1 MVYFCQQFAGPNLG
15 GTCEL
20 CTLLAEGRTVPNQG
34 VQGRVID
41 EGAIGIPGLLV
52 EVYDHDVL
60 SADDRLGNPKVD
72 IVTDASGHYSVT
84 YPASAYGLE
93 ANPDIYVRVYDKV
106 KRLLFVSQV
115 HKNVTDTT
123 FSFPDIVI
131 HRKDAEGWLATLGT
145 GTPVSLTT
153 GNSIEFLV
161 DNADAWPAF
170 TAAVR
175 KATSFVNFMQLM
187 LDVNEEFTDFP
198 VGIDFNRAP
207 SPGDYVSLEGELLKA
222 NQAPRNLPVRIT
234 VHDFRHLPY
243 PFDTAGHV
251 DDYFTDNKNKP
262 NTANVHR
269 FPMPLFTPMHAKLLS
284 VDGVECF
291 TIGSPFL
298 QEYFDTS
305 SHKIDNPERGPMN
318 GPPIIRGFQHAITVP
333 IHDVSCH
340 VKGPAVVDMN
350 DAFVLHY
357 NVVRGAD
364 PALTRIAVPPVE
376 PDNVA
381 LQVLR
386 TVKGGTL
393 FPTLPEGE
401 TGILEA
407 YLRAI
412 RNAKDYIYIEDQY
425 LSCLDIKEALL
436 RSLQDPARANL
447 QVILLINNKVD
458 LPMYGIWQKGF
469 LADLTTPLTDPQKAR
484 LGVFSLWTHEAAN
497 PPDNPKPRIMRNY
510 VHAKVA
516 IVDDVWATVGS
527 ANLDMVSLKNS
538 DYLSR
543 IFEDVLLE
551 LVDFSKERGSEANV
565 VMYQGIDGQPA
576 TTDVVGRLL
585 RRLWSEHL
593 GFLGGSLP
601 ARPAKGWLDLWNQR
615 ANDKINGLQSSPGA
629 PVTARILPFPH
640 DDKNNITKKYPDPD
654 DYLGAI
660 RTAGTNLPVK
670 IDLTKFGIVEG
681 VRAFS
686 FATGKWK

>member
-1 MVYFCQQFAGPNLG
+1 M
-15 GTCEL
+15 
-20 CTLLAEGRTVPNQG
+20 PNQG

-41 EGAIGIPGLLV
+41 EGAIGIQGLLV

-60 SADDRLGNPKVD
+60 SADDRLGDPKVD

-106 KRLLFVSQV
+106 KRLLFVSPV

-131 HRKDAEGWLATLGT
+131 HRKDAEGWLVTLGT
-145 GTPVSLTT
+145 GAPVSLTT

-161 DNADAWPAF
+161 DNADAWPAI

-175 KATSFVNFMQLM
+175 NATSFVHFLQLY
-187 LDVNEEFTDFP
+187 LDVNKEFTNFP

-207 SPGDYVSLEGELLKA
+207 NPGDYVPLEAELLKA
-222 NQAPRNLPVRIT
+222 NQAPRSLPVRVT
-234 VHDFRHLPY
+234 MNDFLLLPY
-243 PFDTAGHV
+243 PMDTAGPV
-251 DDYFTDNKNKP
+251 DDYFKKSIP
-262 NTANVHR
+262 NTANVHS
-269 FPMPLFTPMHAKLLS
+269 FTMPVFTPMHAKLVS
-284 VDGVECF
+284 VDGTECF
-291 TIGSPFL
+291 TVGSPFL

-305 SHKIDNPERGPMN
+305 SHKIDNPERGPMS
-318 GPPIIRGFQHAITVP
+318 GPPIIGGFQHSITIP
-333 IHDVSCH
+333 IHDVSSH
-340 VKGPAVVDMN
+340 VKGPAVADMN
-350 DAFVLHY
+350 DVFVLHY

-364 PALTRIAVPPVE
+364 AALTRIAVPPVE

-425 LSCLDIKEALL
+425 LSCPDIGVALL
-436 RSLQDPARANL
+436 RSLQDPDPARANL

-458 LPMYGIWQKGF
+458 LPLYGTWQKGF
-469 LADLTTPLTDPQKAR
+469 LADLTTALTDSQKAR

-510 VHAKVA
+510 VHSKVA
-516 IVDDVWATVGS
+516 IVDNVWATVGS

-543 IFEDVLLE
+543 VIEDVLLK
-551 LVDFSKERGSEANV
+551 LVDFSKQRGSEANA

-593 GFLGGSLP
+593 GFLDGSGDPNPSAPELA

-615 ANDKINGLQSSPGA
+615 ANDKINGLQASPGA

-670 IDLTKFGIVEG
+670 IDLTQFGIVEG